1 MNFMLVGILLGYI
14 GVRLITLVAVLY
26 VDNNSEYVD
35 NVGDFNEYY
44 IQHSYMQWYWK
55 IINILLTVD

>member
-1 MNFMLVGILLGYI
+1 MDIWLGYI

-35 NVGDFNEYY
+35 NVGNINEYY
-44 IQHSYMQWYWK
+44 IQHSYM
-55 IINILLTVD
+55 

>member
-1 MNFMLVGILLGYI
+1 MDIWLGYI

-26 VDNNSEYVD
+26 VGNNSEYVD
-35 NVGDFNEYY
+35 NVGNFNEYY

-55 IINILLTVD
+55 IINILLTFD